1 MIRLEDLFIVF
12 NRNTPLERIA
22 LRGINF
28 SVNDGE
34 IVSVVGNSGSGRS
47 TLLQFLAGYI
57 PATFGRLWIDK
68 IDVTNYSISQRAH
81 FFSSVFYNADA
92 VTAKHLT
99 VAENL
104 VMANLQNQPRR
115 MFKTAVTK
123 ELHAQIFEQLKDLD
137 FMGME
142 NLIDIPVENISKA
155 HRQVLGLL
163 MSVIKGSRVLLID
176 EHSTG
181 LDKDATG
188 ALLKVT
194 EKIIRSRNITTIMAV
209 SDPKFALEVSDRT
222 IVLGYGQIVLNVSGE
237 EKKNM
242 KIEDLFASY
251 NIVPSISDKHIPC

>member
-12 NRNTPLERIA
+12 NRNTSLERIA
-22 LRGINF
+22 LRGVNCTI
-28 SVNDGE
+28 NDGE

-47 TLLQFLAGYI
+47 TLLQFLAGHI
-57 PATFGRLWIDK
+57 QATFGRLWLDK
-68 IDVTNYSISQRAH
+68 LDITNYPLKEKSKY
-81 FFSSVFYNADA
+81 FSSVFYDADA

-104 VMANLQNQPRR
+104 VIANLRNQPKKL
-115 MFKTAVTK
+115 FKKAVTN
-123 ELHAQIFEQLKDLD
+123 EVRHQIYEQLKELD

-142 NLIDIPVENISKA
+142 DLVDAKVESISRA

-181 LDKDATG
+181 LDKESSR
-188 ALLKVT
+188 ALLQVT
-194 EKIIRSRNITTIMAV
+194 EKIIRSRNLTTIMAV
-209 SDPKFALEVSDRT
+209 SDPKFALEVSDRA
-222 IVLGYGQIVLNVSGE
+222 IVLSYGQVILNLSGE
-237 EKKNM
+237 KKKKM

-251 NIVPSISDKHIPC
+251 NIVPPINDKNIPY